1 MLPKTESRVSNKCL
15 CAHRHGSMT
24 HRSREAGM
32 APSPSAGVWRNKMV
46 HTHKGH
52 YSALKRKEI
61 LTPDTPWMDL
71 EDPVAREAR
80 TGQTLE
86 DPTYLRSQ
94 IPSRR
99 GAGAGC

>member
-1 MLPKTESRVSNKCL
+1 
-15 CAHRHGSMT
+15 
-24 HRSREAGM
+24 
-32 APSPSAGVWRNKMV
+32 MV